1 MWIIA
6 EHDGKSSC
14 SDVGYDYEDS
24 SIGKLQSANADV
36 AAFNQAE
43 WKNFSNESLVY
54 LVAEQV
60 WYICLLVR
68 AISGHRHPLYI

>member
-1 MWIIA
+1 M
-6 EHDGKSSC
+6 SY
-14 SDVGYDYEDS
+14 SDVGHDYEES
-24 SIGKLQSANADV
+24 STGKLQSANADV

-43 WKNFSNESLVY
+43 WKNFPNDSLVD

-68 AISGHRHPLYI
+68 AIAGHPHPLYI